1 MSLGGAT
8 PPFPPLGTVFRF
20 LITLLLLTLVL
31 VAVVALPAQALERRV
46 FGDVVVRPG
55 EHEEEVSTSLGDV
68 TVNGP
73 VPGDVRSA
81 FGDVRINER
90 VGGNVEAGSGD
101 IEVYAPVGGTVDA
114 GFGDVYVNSEVGGD
128 VDVDHGDVVL
138 GPGARVGGNVR
149 YSSGGFSDAPGSVVR
164 GDVLAGMDPDFDHDD
179 PIGPGPLGRLVGWAF
194 AAAAFVA
201 VSVLAVVVAPGTL
214 SATARRAEESPGWSL
229 FVGVASVP
237 AIGVLS
243 VALAVSIVGIPLL
256 LLLTPAYLALVFFG
270 ALVASYVVGRKVVL
284 ATGRYRVGN
293 AMAAAVGALIV
304 AAATLIPLVGN
315 LIVYALAMLGT
326 GATILALLSRRPRTA
341 YPSYEAY
348 VRDRRDA

>member
-1 MSLGGAT
+1 MSLHGAT
-8 PPFPPLGTVFRF
+8 PAFPAPSTALRF
-20 LITLLLLTLVL
+20 LVTLSLLTLVL
-31 VAVVALPAQALERRV
+31 VAVLAPPAHALERQV

-55 EHEEEVSTSLGDV
+55 EQEEHVSTSFGDV
-68 TVNGP
+68 TVNGS
-73 VPGDVRSA
+73 VSRDVRSA
-81 FGDVRINER
+81 FGDVKINES

-101 IEVYAPVGGTVDA
+101 IDVHAPVGGTVDA
-114 GFGDVYVNSEVGGD
+114 GFGDVYVNSKVGGD
-128 VDVDHGDVVL
+128 VDVDHGDVRL
-138 GPGARVGGNVR
+138 GPHARVGGNVH
-149 YSSGGFSDAPGSVVR
+149 YSSGEFFPEPGSQVQGQIVT
-164 GDVLAGMDPDFDHDD
+164 GMDPDFDHD
-179 PIGPGPLGRLVGWAF
+179 PVGPGPLGRLVGWAF

-237 AIGVLS
+237 AMVILS
-243 VALAVSIVGIPLL
+243 VALAVSLVGIPLV

-270 ALVASYVVGRKVVL
+270 ALVAAYFIGRKVVL

-304 AAATLIPLVGN
+304 AAVTLIPLVGN
-315 LIVYALAMLGT
+315 LIVYALALLGT
-326 GATILALLSRRPRTA
+326 GATILALLSRRSGPA